1 MKEDKQAF
9 GVIVAAPTSLNEFFS
24 YPIISRLV
32 SIVSPDIS
40 LNIIIN
46 MHTPWTVKKGTRRQI
61 QEQPSS
67 KHPGVRCTQNNVANW
82 WDATFLI

>member
-24 YPIISRLV
+24 YPIISLLV

-40 LNIIIN
+40 LDIIIN
-46 MHTPWTVKKGTRRQI
+46 MYTPWTGKKGTRRQI
-61 QEQPSS
+61 QEQPRT
-67 KHPGVRCTQNNVANW
+67 KYPGVRCT
-82 WDATFLI
+82 